1 VTTRSLLP
9 SLRLALRLA
18 RGAAL
23 ALAAPAARAAAQH
36 PDTLVVATYAYPG
49 VDRVGAIA
57 PLASHLA
64 ARLRRPTRAVALP
77 DPVALADAVRGGR
90 VDVAVTNTFGYL
102 LVAGG
107 ERPAGAAVATFRV
120 PSGVRTNYGAVLVA
134 RDTTLRTVADLAARA
149 PSLRV
154 ALVAPGSTTGNLV
167 PRLFLAT
174 RGLADLER
182 QAREVRYG
190 GTHAAAFALLRDGA
204 ADVAALATEEYE
216 RQAAA
221 DAAAGGPARWRVLW
235 QSPDV
240 ALGPVLVRAT
250 LPAALRSAV
259 AAAVVGLETTAPAA
273 FAALRGGWTE
283 ARTADALVAATDR
296 SYDPVRRLFGADG
309 AAAALIARFA
319 R

>member
-1 VTTRSLLP
+1 MTTRSLTRPLRRL
-9 SLRLALRLA
+9 LRLAWS
-18 RGAAL
+18 AAL
-23 ALAAPAARAAAQH
+23 ALAARPAAAQR

-57 PLASHLA
+57 PLAAHLA
-64 ARLRRPTRAVALP
+64 ARLGRPTRAVALP
-77 DPVALADAVRGGR
+77 DPVTLADAVRAGR
-90 VDVAVTNTFGYL
+90 VDVAVTNPFGYL
-102 LVAGG
+102 LVAAGD
-107 ERPAGAAVATFRV
+107 RPAGAAVATFRV
-120 PSGVRTNYGAVLVA
+120 PAGVRTNYGTVLVA

-149 PSLRV
+149 ASLRV

-174 RGLADLER
+174 QGLADLER
-182 QAREVRYG
+182 QTRAVQYG

-221 DAAAGGPARWRVLW
+221 DTTVRWRVLW
-235 QSPDV
+235 RSPDV
-240 ALGPVLVRAT
+240 ALGPVVVRAT

-259 AAAVVGLETTAPAA
+259 AAAAVGLETTAPAA